1 MRSPYLTAT
10 KKIYAMF
17 DAGFTMALPKDQ
29 EAPETRLA
37 SPVVASYY
45 QCSDLRWG
53 YHGIPATS
61 P

>member
-1 MRSPYLTAT
+1 
-10 KKIYAMF
+10 MF